1 MAKKKVEDVAEKI
14 FDRNNQDKNDEAS
27 KGLAETHKQVSDT
40 LSDGTID
47 QKEKQE
53 DKEK

>member
-1 MAKKKVEDVAEKI
+1 MAKKAKVEEVADKV
-14 FDRNNQDKNDEAS
+14 FDRNKQEEQDEAS

-47 QKEKQE
+47 YEKKDE
-53 DKEK
+53 